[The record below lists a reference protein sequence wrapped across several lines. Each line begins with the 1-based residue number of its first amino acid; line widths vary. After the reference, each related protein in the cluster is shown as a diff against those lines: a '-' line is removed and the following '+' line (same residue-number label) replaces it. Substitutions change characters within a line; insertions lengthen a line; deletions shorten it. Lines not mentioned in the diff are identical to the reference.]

1 MRFRSQS
8 AVLLIDLGQLL
19 SVMRAKRVVFKPI
32 PYYPLIERDLGV
44 IVPSVVQYKKVQQC
58 ISGFDPLIKDVA
70 LFDVYHGLSEGA
82 SYAMRI
88 TFGSTDRTLEAREVD
103 EIVEKLKKKLA
114 KTLDVSF
121 R

>member
-1 MRFRSQS
+1 
-8 AVLLIDLGQLL
+8 
-19 SVMRAKRVVFKPI
+19 
-32 PYYPLIERDLGV
+32 
-44 IVPSVVQYKKVQQC
+44 
-58 ISGFDPLIKDVA
+58 
-70 LFDVYHGLSEGA
+70 LSEGA